1 MQHNPEI
8 ERIVEHSIKIA
19 KQLNHRY
26 VTVEHLALALIQF
39 QPFRKI
45 CIKHGV
51 DIPNLEKELGTKK
64 SLHPN
69 PKKQIHWKD
78 YSTEQ
83 AHRYYFLGVDL

>member
-51 DIPNLEKELGTKK
+51 DIPNLEKELGVYLRNLKIRNKEK
-64 SLHPN
+64 SAPK
-69 PKKQIHWKD
+69 PKKTN
-78 YSTEQ
+78 S
-83 AHRYYFLGVDL
+83 L